1 MFEEIL
7 PKIEQREYQINIA
20 KTCLEKGNTLAILPT
35 GTGKTIIALLVAS
48 ERLKKGDVLMLA
60 PTKPLVIQHTEFFKK
75 FFDNIYAFT
84 GEKPWKKR
92 KEIWESPEQKM
103 IVATPQTVENDL
115 EKGISLTPFSL
126 IIFDEAHRAVGEYA
140 YVNIAKEYMKQA
152 RNPLILGI
160 TASPGYSKEKI
171 EEICKN
177 LFIKH
182 IEIRTGTEHDIKKYM
197 QPVEIK
203 VVKVPIPPLF
213 KEIRDLLKEYVKKNK
228 PEKVSRLTRKYLLE
242 IQKWALENQA
252 YDVLINASSLLSV
265 MHAMHLLDSQGIS
278 ATHAFFER
286 LWKKKTKSAAH
297 LRRDSLIIK
306 ARERIKSLLGKLEHP
321 KLETLKSL
329 VLERIQE
336 NKTLIIF
343 SHYRDTGNLIKKELE
358 NLPGV
363 KPVRF
368 YGQAKRGSEKG
379 LSQKEQKEIIDQF
392 KKGEFNVLICTS
404 VGEEGIDI
412 PRVDTV
418 IFYEPIPSEIR
429 TIQRRG
435 RAGRI
440 SAGEVIILVAKGSS
454 DEGNFWTSVRK
465 EKTMKETIK
474 RIKKPEY
481 QTKIN
486 NWW

>member
-1 MFEEIL
+1 MFDEIL

-20 KTCLEKGNTLAILPT
+20 KACLEKGNTLAILPT

-48 ERLKKGDVLMLA
+48 ERIKKGNILTLA

-75 FFDNIYAFT
+75 FFENVHAFT
-84 GEKPWKKR
+84 GEKLWKKR
-92 KEIWESPEQKM
+92 NEIWNSDERK
-103 IVATPQTVENDL
+103 IIIATPQTVENDL
-115 EKGISLTPFSL
+115 EKGASLKSFSL

-140 YVNIAKEYMKQA
+140 YVEIAKEYIKQA
-152 RNPLILGI
+152 QSPLILGI

-182 IEIRTGTEHDIKKYM
+182 IEIRTGTEPDIRRYI

-203 VVKVPIPPLF
+203 VVKVPVPPLF
-213 KEIRDLLKEYVKKNK
+213 KEIKDLLKEYVKRNK
-228 PEKVSRLTRKYLLE
+228 PERVSRLTRKYLLE

-265 MHAMHLLDSQGIS
+265 MHAMHLLESQGIS
-278 ATHAFFER
+278 AAHAFFER
-286 LWKKKTKSAAH
+286 LWKKNTKSAAH
-297 LRRDSLIIK
+297 VRKDPLIIK
-306 ARERIKSLLGKLEHP
+306 AREKIKSLLGKLEHP

-329 VLERIQE
+329 VLDRVQE
-336 NKTLIIF
+336 GKTLIIF

-358 NLPGV
+358 KLPGV
-363 KPVRF
+363 RPVRF

-379 LSQKEQKEIIDQF
+379 LSQKEQKEIIEQF
-392 KKGEFNVLICTS
+392 KDGKFNVLICTS

-412 PRVDTV
+412 PKVDTV

-454 DEGNFWTSVRK
+454 DEGNFWTAIRK